1 MTNFPL
7 YSPFAAPTGRCT
19 AGGAFF
25 AKGHVLKFDFE
36 WFYRKDGV
44 LGPGKNSNGGE
55 IRRLY
60 AEIELLE

>member
-1 MTNFPL
+1 MVNFPL
-7 YSPFAAPTGRCT
+7 YSPFGAPTGRCT
-19 AGGAFF
+19 FGGAFF